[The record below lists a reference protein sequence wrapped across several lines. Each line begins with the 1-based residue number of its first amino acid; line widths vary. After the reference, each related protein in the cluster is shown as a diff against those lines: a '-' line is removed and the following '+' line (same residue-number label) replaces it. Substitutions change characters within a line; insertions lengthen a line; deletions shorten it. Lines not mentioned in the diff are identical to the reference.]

1 VFKLVRLRQ
10 LREQRFMSQQDLAE
24 KAGVSRAT
32 IVKAEQGRR
41 VARFVTARKLAE
53 ALRVEPS
60 ALIGEDQ

>member
-1 VFKLVRLRQ
+1 
-10 LREQRFMSQQDLAE
+10 MSQQDLAE